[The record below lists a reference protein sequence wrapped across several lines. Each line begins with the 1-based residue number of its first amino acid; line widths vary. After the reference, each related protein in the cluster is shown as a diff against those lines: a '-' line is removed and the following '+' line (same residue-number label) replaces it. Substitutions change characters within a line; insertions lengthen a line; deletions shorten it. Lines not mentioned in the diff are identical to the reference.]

1 MDNLKKHQ
9 ELKRLCVKMNS
20 DAVEAEKLY
29 NLAGRQAAKPEF
41 KEYAK
46 VHRDFYATLS
56 KLIKTI
62 KKLNRLING
71 DTVYNDRVYMGL
83 INLII
88 SHTNNLRK
96 LLICAGQPAIRGP
109 GPFGQHFSKPVPP
122 AIVQSQKFVVGIEYD
137 AYAMKKL
144 F

>member
-9 ELKRLCVKMNS
+9 ELKQLCVKMDS
-20 DAVEAEKLY
+20 EAVEAEKLY
-29 NLAGRQAAKPEF
+29 KLAGRQAAKPEF

-46 VHRDFYATLS
+46 VHRVFYATLS

-62 KKLNRLING
+62 KKLNQLINSNKL
-71 DTVYNDRVYMGL
+71 YNDRVYMGL

-88 SHTNNLRK
+88 RYTDNLRE
-96 LLICAGQPAIRGP
+96 LLIRVGQPVKVGM
-109 GPFGQHFSKPVPP
+109 GPFGKKFSKPVPP